1 MFPWLQNEIIFYTS
15 PLKKVYDNALNTLH
29 KFTKDVIRE
38 KRTLQE
44 ASQIEN
50 STLENPKGRVA
61 FLDLLIQATLPD
73 GSKLNDADIQEEVDT
88 FMFEGHDTTACA
100 ITWSLYLLGKH
111 PKVLQLV
118 IILSTSLTN
127 SMKPCLFILPS

>member
-1 MFPWLQNEIIFYTS
+1 MFYILCYCFDMC
-15 PLKKVYDNALNTLH
+15 LL
-29 KFTKDVIRE
+29 F
-38 KRTLQE
+38 
-44 ASQIEN
+44 
-50 STLENPKGRVA
+50 
-61 FLDLLIQATLPD
+61 LIQFDML
-73 GSKLNDADIQEEVDT
+73 VDT